1 MPFPIAVLVTLAW
14 RNLWRNYRRTL
25 IMLAAITVGVWSMI
39 FMTALLRGMV
49 DDMVRTATNTLL
61 GHVQVHHELYL
72 DDPNI
77 ANSMPPPN
85 ERMLHALDS
94 DAVLAW
100 ATRVRL
106 PIVIA
111 SERDGIVIGAR
122 LAERLHTSVGKR
134 VVIMGQDPNNH
145 IVDRGVR
152 VIGIYRTEPTA
163 TEEHFAFMSLMQ
175 TQHFLQLGDR
185 ISELEV
191 LGRDYRDTSAVVSA
205 LEHAL
210 LPPQQLKSWAQ
221 LNAYVGSMLSVM
233 DGFIVIWML
242 VVFVTLSFGLVNT
255 LAMAIFERVREIGL
269 MYEAQRHSD
278 SGHY

>member
-1 MPFPIAVLVTLAW
+1 MKGQTL
-14 RNLWRNYRRTL
+14 TK
-25 IMLAAITVGVWSMI
+25 
-39 FMTALLRGMV
+39 V
-49 DDMVRTATNTLL
+49 DA
-61 GHVQVHHELYL
+61 
-72 DDPNI
+72 
-77 ANSMPPPN
+77 
-85 ERMLHALDS
+85 
-94 DAVLAW
+94 
-100 ATRVRL
+100 
-106 PIVIA
+106 
-111 SERDGIVIGAR
+111 DGIVIGAR

-269 MYEAQRHSD
+269 MLALGMRPSAILIQVIIESVLLLSLGLVLGNTLAWLSIVPLQDGIDISAVGEGLEMAGMGSVLTPSLNIEDMLLATVVVVCLGVLASLYPAWKASRQDPITALRNT
-278 SGHY
+278 